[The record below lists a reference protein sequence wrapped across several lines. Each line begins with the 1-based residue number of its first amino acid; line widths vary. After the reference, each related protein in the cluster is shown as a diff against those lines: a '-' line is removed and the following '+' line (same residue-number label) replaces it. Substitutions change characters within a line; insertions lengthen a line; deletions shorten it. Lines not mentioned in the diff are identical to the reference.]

1 MVRGD
6 NPIVH
11 AGYLTMR
18 RILALCVAVSLAA
31 TCVAVGGV
39 AGQSNGSGPG
49 LETNASVDVG
59 EPETYAQEID
69 ADTRLVEWEYDRDRG
84 GFRLLFETDESTR
97 ITLTEA
103 VQFGEGSGSGRIYQH
118 RLPQGQ
124 TEVFVSVSLRAGQAA
139 VTMTTPG
146 SIANNRFAYVSTGQ
160 TSPNRPPISYERAQI
175 LILLSGVGGAGLTFR
190 VVKKRREDE
199 EKSVERVL

>member
-1 MVRGD
+1 
-6 NPIVH
+6 
-11 AGYLTMR
+11 MR
-18 RILALCVAVSLAA
+18 RILIFCVAVSLGA
-31 TCVAVGGV
+31 CVAVGGV

-124 TEVFVSVSLRAGQAA
+124 TEVFVSVPLRAGQAA

-160 TSPNRPPISYERAQI
+160 TTPDRSPISYERAQT

>member
-1 MVRGD
+1 
-6 NPIVH
+6 
-11 AGYLTMR
+11 MR

-31 TCVAVGGV
+31 ACVAVGGV

-69 ADTRLVEWEYDRDRG
+69 ADTRLVEFEYDRDRG

-124 TEVFVSVSLRAGQAA
+124 IEVFVSVPLRAGQAA